1 MFEYKLDSNNK
12 TNIYGDRHD
21 VVRFAKLDGELV
33 ATITTIGTLSSGSRF
48 KYRLVLTRE
57 TCYRYYT
64 TMKEA
69 KAYLEDDYEPQKQSG
84 VTPATPQVNHKRE
97 INHD

>member
-1 MFEYKLDSNNK
+1 MFKYKLDSNNE
-12 TNIYGDRHD
+12 TNIYGDRYD
-21 VVRFAKLDGELV
+21 VVRFAELDGELI
-33 ATITTIGTLSSGSRF
+33 ATITTIGDLSSGSRF

-69 KAYLEDDYEPQKQSG
+69 KAYLERQHESHTTK
-84 VTPATPQVNHKRE
+84 VFL
-97 INHD
+97 